1 MIYGNNTIFITSPT
15 ISIDFL
21 SEVREKIETQN
32 ASSQRYSGQINN
44 RKMFYVISR
53 GKIWDH
59 DVYLV
64 SYMWDSYRDDL
75 VHTLFRRLVVV
86 MTFILILSWLPAIF
100 LSRYLSKPLVALER
114 RVKKLANHEWDESF
128 QLDRKDEIGELGDSI
143 EQLRNQL
150 LKQDESQQSFL
161 QHVSHEL
168 KTPVMVIRS
177 YSQAIRDGIYPKG
190 NLDCTLQVIDNESE
204 RLEKRIG
211 NLLYLTKLDYLS
223 LHNTSKE
230 IFSLDELI
238 KEVVERLR
246 WRRNELDWFVKLEPI
261 KIKGDIEQWIVV
273 LENLLDNQIRYSDTK
288 ISVFLTKS
296 IEDDKEKALLKMW
309 NDGDPIEDKIMER
322 LFDKFN
328 KGYKGQF
335 GLGLAIVYRIV
346 TLHDS
351 KIWAENEEDGVSF
364 YVEIPL
370 SENKN

>member
-1 MIYGNNTIFITSPT
+1 M
-15 ISIDFL
+15 
-21 SEVREKIETQN
+21 
-32 ASSQRYSGQINN
+32 
-44 RKMFYVISR
+44 
-53 GKIWDH
+53 
-59 DVYLV
+59 
-64 SYMWDSYRDDL
+64 
-75 VHTLFRRLVVV
+75 
-86 MTFILILSWLPAIF
+86 
-100 LSRYLSKPLVALER
+100 ALER

-370 SENKN
+370 SENKD

>member
-32 ASSQRYSGQINN
+32 ASSQRYSGQINS

-86 MTFILILSWLPAIF
+86 MTFILLLSWIPAIF

-230 IFSLDELI
+230 IFALDELI
-238 KEVVERLR
+238 REVVERLR

-288 ISVFLTKS
+288 ISIFLTKS

-309 NDGDPIEDKIMER
+309 NDGAPIEDKIMER

-351 KIWAENEEDGVSF
+351 RIWAENEEEGVSF

-370 SENKN
+370 SENKD